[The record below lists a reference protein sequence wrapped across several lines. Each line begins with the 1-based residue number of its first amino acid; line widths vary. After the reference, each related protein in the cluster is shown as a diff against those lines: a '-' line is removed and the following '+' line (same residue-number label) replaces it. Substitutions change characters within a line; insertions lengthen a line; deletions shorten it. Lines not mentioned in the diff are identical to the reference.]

1 MRLTKWV
8 KIDQIIENY
17 KKDYPREW
25 KSFCREMDKMRKD
38 KVEKRQKGKMQLSAK
53 FPAYPDHTDISA
65 KIMKV
70 IPDFIIN
77 DYKWKRFKKTYPE
90 FFR

>member
-17 KKDYPREW
+17 QKDYPKRW
-25 KSFCREMDKMRKD
+25 KSFVREMDKLR
-38 KVEKRQKGKMQLSAK
+38 RQEMGEGELKLSAK
-53 FPAYPDHTDISA
+53 FPAYPDETDISA
-65 KIMKV
+65 AIMKI
-70 IPDFIIN
+70 IPNFIVS
-77 DYKWKRFKKTYPE
+77 DYHWNKFKKKYPV